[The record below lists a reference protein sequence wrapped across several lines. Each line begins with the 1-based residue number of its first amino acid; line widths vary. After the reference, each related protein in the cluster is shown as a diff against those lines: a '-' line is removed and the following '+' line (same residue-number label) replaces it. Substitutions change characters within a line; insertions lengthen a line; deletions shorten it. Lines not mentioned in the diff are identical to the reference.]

1 MTNQR
6 SRVAGVLL
14 AFVIT
19 LLSGLGIATSASASA
34 PAAGA
39 AGAAGTTGAAVAA
52 PSCGDTSSYKKTPLS
67 TLPAE
72 AGQTYD
78 LIKKGGPFP
87 YPGKDGSVFTN
98 KEGILPSCASD
109 YYHEYTVPT
118 PGSPDRGARRIVTG
132 SAGEFFYTGDH
143 YKTFSIIQV
152 DGGTPN
158 PTPKCGDTAGVAK
171 VKLSTLSSAA
181 KSAVEQAKSGA
192 AGTVYENREGV
203 LPKCDAGYYHLFN
216 AGDQDRVISGKG
228 GEIFYTPD
236 HYATFKL
243 VDLGG

>member
-6 SRVAGVLL
+6 SRVVGVLL
-14 AFVIT
+14 AFVVT
-19 LLSGLGIATSASASA
+19 LLSGIGIATTASASA
-34 PAAGA
+34 PA
-39 AGAAGTTGAAVAA
+39 TGAVAIAA
-52 PSCGDTSSYKKTPLS
+52 PGCGDTSSYKKTPLS

-143 YKTFSIIQV
+143 YKTFSIITT
-152 DGGTPN
+152 DGGNPT
-158 PTPKCGDTAGVAK
+158 PTPKCGDTSGVAK
-171 VKLSTLSSAA
+171 VKLSTLSAEA
-181 KSAVEQAKSGA
+181 KAAVEKAKSGA

-203 LPKCDAGYYHLFN
+203 LPKCDAGYYHLYN

>member
-6 SRVAGVLL
+6 SRVVGVLL
-14 AFVIT
+14 AFVVT

-34 PAAGA
+34 PATA
-39 AGAAGTTGAAVAA
+39 AVAVAA
-52 PSCGDTSSYKKTPLS
+52 PGCGDTSSYKKTPLS

-143 YKTFSIIQV
+143 YKTFSIITT
-152 DGGTPN
+152 DGGTPA
-158 PTPKCGDTAGVAK
+158 PKCGDTAGVAK
-171 VKLSTLSSAA
+171 VKLSALSAAA
-181 KSAVEQAKSGA
+181 KSAVEKAKSGA

-203 LPKCDAGYYHLFN
+203 LPKCDAGYYHLYN
-216 AGDQDRVISGKG
+216 AGTQDRVISGKG

-243 VDLGG
+243 VDLGA